1 MEAFDMKRRPT
12 HPGKILKLAVLEPLS
27 MTITEAAKNL
37 GVTRKAISELVNE
50 RSAMSPE
57 MAVRIARATDTTP
70 ESWINMQSKL
80 DIWEAEQKKLKVTP
94 FQKVG

>member
-1 MEAFDMKRRPT
+1 MKRRPT
-12 HPGKILKLAVLEPLS
+12 HPGKILKHAVLIPLS
-27 MTITEAAKNL
+27 MTITDAAKSL

-50 RSAMSPE
+50 RSSLSPE

-94 FQKVG
+94 FKKVG